1 MLSTILFKGEQ
12 PLESIDHTLTQLH
25 DTPFFYRRFAK
36 RALDVLASSLLLF
49 LLFPALICLSII
61 LFIFTG
67 GPVFYTQNRAGLY
80 DRPFII
86 WKFRT
91 MQTEDMESSSHQY
104 EWKDEVPQDFSFTT
118 PPTLTITK
126 LGKIYRKYSIDEIPQ
141 LWNVLKGEMSFVG
154 PRPEMIEITNHYS
167 PIQKKRLLVKPG
179 ITGYAQVHGRSAI
192 THGEKVNYDLY
203 YVKHCSLLLDLKI
216 VIRTIFI
223 VIMGKGAW

>member
-1 MLSTILFKGEQ
+1 MCCIKKILKGEQ
-12 PLESIDHTLTQLH
+12 SLESIDRILSQQA
-25 DTPFFYRRFAK
+25 TPYSYRHFGK
-36 RALDVLASSLLLF
+36 RTFDVLASSFLLF
-49 LLFPALICLSII
+49 LLFPIIVCFSII
-61 LFIFTG
+61 LLIFTG
-67 GPVFYTQNRAGLY
+67 GPVFYKQNRGGLN
-80 DRPFII
+80 DQPFII

-91 MQTEDMESSSHQY
+91 MQSVDVESSTHQY
-104 EWKDEVPQDFSFTT
+104 EWKDEVPLNFSFTT

-154 PRPEMIEITNHYS
+154 PRPEMVEITNYYS

-179 ITGYAQVHGRSAI
+179 ITGYAQINGRSAI

-203 YVKHCSLLLDLKI
+203 YVKHCSFLLDLKI

-223 VIMGKGAW
+223 VITGKDAC